1 MLKVLAFY
9 LFYWW
14 FVKLE
19 NRKVIIVRAALASIL
34 AILFLMGAITVFT
47 EPHIVADGFAFV
59 GIFSLIPALLFVVRA
74 FFDIKNLIKK

>member
-14 FVKLE
+14 FVKLK
-19 NRKVIIVRAALASIL
+19 NIKVIIVRAVLASFF

-47 EPHIVADGFAFV
+47 EPHIVADGFAFI
-59 GIFSLIPALLFVVRA
+59 GIFSLIPASLFVVRA

>member
-19 NRKVIIVRAALASIL
+19 NRKVIIVRAVLASIF

-47 EPHIVADGFAFV
+47 EPHIVADGFAFI
-59 GIFSLIPALLFVVRA
+59 GIFSLIPALLFGIRA